1 MRKWKRG
8 MSKAIF
14 VKLNFFSKNTVNY
27 LENLTGT
34 VYSQLLKKKKKGIIL
49 LSAIT
54 FCHFLYYLYY
64 FNGGLKLIKWFIIY
78 PRLI

>member
-1 MRKWKRG
+1 

-34 VYSQLLKKKKKGIIL
+34 VYSQLLKKKKKGLYCFLQSLSVIFCIIYIIL
-49 LSAIT
+49 MVV
-54 FCHFLYYLYY
+54 
-64 FNGGLKLIKWFIIY
+64 
-78 PRLI
+78 

>member
-34 VYSQLLKKKKKGIIL
+34 VYSQLLKKKKRDYI
-49 LSAIT
+49 A
-54 FCHFLYYLYY
+54 FCNHFLSFFVL
-64 FNGGLKLIKWFIIY
+64 FI
-78 PRLI
+78 LF